1 MRTIHSGCLL
11 FAIILGSAALQATET
26 ENLGIRILPAAGK
39 VKIDGKFADWDLS
52 GGVFV
57 CGDVEHQ
64 RDQLAV
70 WIHALYDA
78 ENLYV
83 LARWR
88 DETPLSNPGL
98 AGSDHPWNGDCLQL
112 RIIADPERQ
121 AAGKP
126 DHLLGQCLA
135 RPRGQGRHRPGLPQQ
150 ERRGAP
156 RRHRQGRPAGM
167 PDGCRWQGLRAG
179 IGPAVEAARAGR
191 DHAQGGQRMVFSVE
205 PNFNLTTGYRITLK
219 DIFRP
224 GVVPDRVFTFMACSC
239 WGYGTFAPAGKVEP
253 QRLRLAD
260 TREFAVTLRD
270 GVPAVDWTGLFQ
282 ERKTEGFAK
291 IALDMPQDGYVSLN
305 IKNADGQV
313 VRQLVN
319 AAFFTRGKHEVLW
332 DGLTNLSHLR
342 PGEVVPAGAY
352 TWEAIYHTG
361 LGLRLVGWADNAGS
375 APFDS
380 PGGNWGGDHG
390 LPCSVTTDGKAMY
403 LGWNGS
409 EAGKAVVVTDLAGKV
424 LWRHTRGGF
433 GGANHVAVANGVV
446 YVNDNQQNESVI
458 YRLDARKG
466 EYSNWQGR
474 GSADLRIEPGLAGMD
489 AASGKL
495 YLSQGEGVRV
505 LDAATGAELA
515 KVAVAQPGDLEVAP
529 DGAVYVLSGGTQVMR
544 LEASGAAK
552 PVVTGLNK
560 AQALAIGPDGAFYVA
575 VGDPENVV
583 KVFDRAGKPL
593 RTIGKPGGRALLGAW
608 DAAGM
613 RFVSG
618 LRVDANG
625 VLWAAEKDAAPKRFS
640 CWQTADGGFVASS
653 SAPPPT
659 APWAGRSRPTIR

>member
-1 MRTIHSGCLL
+1 MGDRDREPGHPI
-11 FAIILGSAALQATET
+11 
-26 ENLGIRILPAAGK
+26 ILPAAGK
-39 VKIDGKFADWDLS
+39 VEIDGKFADWDLS

-98 AGSDHPWNGDCLQL
+98 AGSDHPWNGDSLQL

-126 DHLLGQCLA
+126 IICWANAWRDRAGKDAIDLDFPNKNGEVLRDAIAKGARQACQTDADGKGYVQELALPWKLLV
-135 RPRGQGRHRPGLPQQ
+135 
-150 ERRGAP
+150 
-156 RRHRQGRPAGM
+156 
-167 PDGCRWQGLRAG
+167 PDGFTPKA
-179 IGPAVEAARAGR
+179 
-191 DHAQGGQRMVFSVE
+191 GQRMVFSVE

-224 GVVPDRVFTFMACSC
+224 GVVPDRVFTFMASSC

-260 TREFAVTLRD
+260 SREFAVTLRD
-270 GVPAVDWTGLFQ
+270 GVPAIDWTGLFQ

-332 DGLTNLSHLR
+332 DGLTNLSHLQ

-403 LGWNGS
+403 LGWSGS

-474 GSADLRIEPGLAGMD
+474 NSADLRIEPGLAGIGRGQRQALSQPGPGRARARRRHRRRVGEGRGGAAGRPRSRPGRRRVRAQRRHPGHAARGQRRRPAGRDGAEQGPSPGHRPRRCVLRRGRRPRERGPGLRPGRQAAADHRQAGRPGPARSLGCQPGCGSSAGCGWMPTACSGRRRRTPPPSD
-489 AASGKL
+489 SPAGRPPTAAS
-495 YLSQGEGVRV
+495 
-505 LDAATGAELA
+505 
-515 KVAVAQPGDLEVAP
+515 
-529 DGAVYVLSGGTQVMR
+529 
-544 LEASGAAK
+544 
-552 PVVTGLNK
+552 
-560 AQALAIGPDGAFYVA
+560 
-575 VGDPENVV
+575 
-583 KVFDRAGKPL
+583 
-593 RTIGKPGGRALLGAW
+593 
-608 DAAGM
+608 
-613 RFVSG
+613 
-618 LRVDANG
+618 
-625 VLWAAEKDAAPKRFS
+625 
-640 CWQTADGGFVASS
+640 CASS